1 MKAMKA
7 WYLPWVA
14 LILTGCNPLNP
25 IQSTISKPDP
35 AIAKLNQPEATV
47 ISVGDGDTRAGMTI
61 AAFSPGLN
69 RQGQQKAR
77 QYPLSRELRGQGTHL
92 YRLMGA
98 IDLNLLILGVHQPP
112 QAHPIGDVI
121 LQLQL

>member
-1 MKAMKA
+1 MKA

-14 LILTGCNPLNP
+14 LILTGCNLFNP
-25 IQSTISKPDP
+25 IQSPIAEPQPDP
-35 AIAKLNQPEATV
+35 AIANLNLPEATV
-47 ISVGDGDTRAGMTI
+47 ISVGDGDTKAGMTI

-77 QYPLSRELRGQGTHL
+77 KYPLSRQLRGQGTHL
-92 YRLMGA
+92 DWLMGA

-112 QAHPIGDVI
+112 QAHPIDDVV